1 MSITDIKAWMAA
13 HVFLTIGLAVA
24 VTLVLIWVSSEVLRR
39 FHLRL
44 VQAASFAL
52 VAAGFWVMSMGVPAN
67 TLLMAAGAGVA
78 LAACL
83 TFYAGTRLDSITGA
97 RIASLEAEL
106 KKAKST
112 QPLHFIVDPGQAKAA
127 VQK

>member
-1 MSITDIKAWMAA
+1 MSIADIKAWMAA
-13 HVFLTIGLAVA
+13 HVFLTIAIAVGL
-24 VTLVLIWVSSEVLRR
+24 TLALIWLSSEVLRR

-44 VQAASFAL
+44 LQAASAAL
-52 VAAGFWVMSMGVPAN
+52 LAAGLWVLSMGIPSS
-67 TLLMAAGAGVA
+67 TILMAAGAGIG

-83 TFYAGTRLDSITGA
+83 TFYAGTRLDSIAGA
-97 RIASLEAEL
+97 RIASLEADL
-106 KKAKST
+106 KKAKGT